1 MVHLEEISPCSQSL
15 GPGVAQPRNI
25 HDGVVEAAAVKK
37 MVISCD
43 FNREIKPMSWEF
55 R

>member
-1 MVHLEEISPCSQSL
+1 MVHLEENSPCSQSP
-15 GPGVAQPRNI
+15 GPGVARPRNI
-25 HDGVVEAAAVKK
+25 HDGVVEAAPVKK

-43 FNREIKPMSWEF
+43 FNRDIKPMLWEF